1 MYMTEYYDVVL
12 GLIPIALVGIT
23 LSLLGLGLEPT
34 TAVFAASLAAV
45 SLIGHAMFVRSPV
58 HGAGAGAGAGA
69 GIGAGAGDGS
79 GTANKDPQRSS
90 PEFQSAD

>member
-23 LSLLGLGLEPT
+23 LTLLGLGLEPT
-34 TAVFAASLAAV
+34 TALLTASLATV
-45 SLIGHAMFVRSPV
+45 GLIGHAMFVRSPV
-58 HGAGAGAGAGA
+58 HGARAGSGA
-69 GIGAGAGDGS
+69 

-90 PEFQSAD
+90 SEFQSAD